1 MKKITRKHGVA
12 LLAIALANFNLSAQ
26 DGGATSELNPLNVVG
41 SKGEAPQLS
50 SSLKSGGSLEDIPQ
64 SISVMTNAQFK
75 AQGLNSIGDIIDYT
89 PGVVTSQG
97 EGHRDAAV
105 IRGQR
110 TTSDFYLDGVRD
122 DVQYYRPLY
131 NVEQVEV
138 LRGSNALVTGFGGGY
153 GLINRVSKKGVI
165 GKDFTT
171 LQGSLD
177 TFGEINAQVD
187 KNIDFGNKALRINIF
202 GESLENHRDFYYGD
216 SFGVTPTMHF
226 DFDGATLD
234 LSYEYLDQERFID
247 RGIPTGANLKPVESF
262 KDIVFG
268 DATKNLSTHEAHILR
283 AILETELSDTF
294 TGTFKLAHS
303 KHDKLYQNVY
313 ADSYNETA
321 RPNEVRMDGYV
332 DTTKRESTTLSAD
345 INGELQTGGIL
356 HNLLAGLEYISINN
370 DNNRYNTDV
379 GANTDKFSVAIA
391 PNLGIRGNSLSGTAA
406 NTLGVVSPLTNDYTS
421 FRADQAYADVSV
433 LSLYLQDEISLSD
446 SLDLILG
453 ARYNRIEFDVFDEH
467 NTAHVVDTDS
477 EISPRAGLIFDATE
491 NMSFYAAYSES
502 ITARN
507 DEQYAD
513 VKGDDEKVDANTFE
527 NLEAGINVNLTN
539 NISLNASVFQLTAVK
554 PDWINANETIMRES
568 EVNGF
573 ELQVYGSLIDNLYT
587 TASYTSL
594 DAETVL
600 VNTIG
605 GVVTPNTQPSQE
617 APENMFSIWNN
628 YLVNDRFSINL
639 GVIYQD
645 SSIIDHDDGKP
656 LYANPKAFLPDYTR
670 VDAGAAYALTDNT
683 RLQVRVENLFD
694 EVYFPNAHDTHQ
706 ATVGAPVNAMFT
718 ITSSF

>member
-1 MKKITRKHGVA
+1 MKNKNK
-12 LLAIALANFNLSAQ
+12 LLLYLSASFALVSTAHTQ
-26 DGGATSELNPLNVVG
+26 EKDKPELSAMSVVDT
-41 SKGEAPQLS
+41 KTEAPKMS
-50 SSLKSGGSLEDIPQ
+50 STLKSSGALEDIPQ
-64 SISVMTNAQFK
+64 SISVMTNTQFK

-138 LRGSNALVTGFGGGY
+138 LRGSNALVTGFGGAY

-165 GKDFTT
+165 GEDFTT
-171 LQGSLD
+171 VQGSVD

-187 KNIDFGNKALRINIF
+187 KNVNFGDKALRINMF
-202 GESLENHRDFYYGD
+202 AESLENHRDFYYGD

-226 DFDGATLD
+226 NFDGATLD

-247 RGIPTGANLKPVESF
+247 RGIPTGADLQPIESF

-268 DATKNLSTHEAHILR
+268 DATENLSTHEAHILR

-294 TGTFKLAHS
+294 TGKFKLAHS
-303 KHDKLYQNVY
+303 KHDKLYQNLY
-313 ADSYNETA
+313 ASSYTA
-321 RPNEVRMDGYV
+321 GQTPDQVTLDGYV

-345 INGELQTGGIL
+345 ITGEVQTGGIL
-356 HNLLAGLEYISINN
+356 HNLLAGVEYISINN
-370 DNNRYNTDV
+370 DNNRYNTSVV
-379 GANTDKFSVAIA
+379 GNDTFNVAIA
-391 PNLGIRGNSLSGTAA
+391 RNLGISNNSFQGQVEGVALDGTNSIA
-406 NTLGVVSPLTNDYTS
+406 LTNSYTTDS
-421 FRADQAYADVSV
+421 QDEAYADVSV
-433 LSLYLQDEISLSD
+433 FSLYLQDQIALTD
-446 SLDLILG
+446 ALDLVLG
-453 ARYNRIEFDVFDEH
+453 LRYNKFEFDVRDVE
-467 NTAHVVDTDS
+467 NDDDVVDTDS
-477 EISPRAGLIFDATE
+477 EVSPRVGLIFDATE
-491 NMSFYAAYSES
+491 NMSLYAAYSES
-502 ITARN
+502 MTARN

-513 VKGDDEKVDANTFE
+513 IKGDDALTDAYTFE
-527 NLEAGINVNLTN
+527 NLEAGINLKLSDR
-539 NISLNASVFQLTAVK
+539 ISLNAAVFKLTAVK
-554 PDWINANETIMRES
+554 PDWISDTETKMRES
-568 EVNGF
+568 EVTGF
-573 ELQVYGSLIDNLYT
+573 ELQVTGSLIGGLYT
-587 TASYTSL
+587 TASYASL
-594 DAETVL
+594 DAETNL
-600 VNTIG
+600 SGNI
-605 GVVTPNTQPSQE
+605 QPSQE

-628 YLVNDRFSINL
+628 YLVNDRFSLNL
-639 GVIYQD
+639 GLIYQD
-645 SSIIDHDDGKP
+645 SSIIDHDDGSGLVP
-656 LYANPKAFLPDYTR
+656 PYSDPKAFLPDYTR

>member
-1 MKKITRKHGVA
+1 MKSKNK
-12 LLAIALANFNLSAQ
+12 LLLYLSASFALVSTAHTQ
-26 DGGATSELNPLNVVG
+26 HKDKPELSPMSVVNT
-41 SKGEAPQLS
+41 KTEAPKMS
-50 SSLKSGGSLEDIPQ
+50 STLKSGGALEDIPQ
-64 SISVMTNAQFK
+64 SISVMTNTQFK

-89 PGVVTSQG
+89 PGIVTSQG

-138 LRGSNALVTGFGGGY
+138 LRGSNALVTGFGGAY

-165 GKDFTT
+165 GEDFTT
-171 LQGSLD
+171 VQGSVD

-187 KNIDFGNKALRINIF
+187 KNVNFGDKALRINMF
-202 GESLENHRDFYYGD
+202 AENLENHRDFYYGD
-216 SFGVTPTMHF
+216 SFGVTPTIHF
-226 DFDGATLD
+226 NFDGAALD

-247 RGIPTGANLKPVESF
+247 RGIPTGTDLQPIESF

-294 TGTFKLAHS
+294 TGKFKLAHS
-303 KHDKLYQNVY
+303 KHDKLYQNLY
-313 ADSYNETA
+313 AASYTA
-321 RPNEVRMDGYV
+321 GQTPDQVTMDGYV

-345 INGELQTGGIL
+345 ITGEVQTGGIL
-356 HNLLAGLEYISINN
+356 HNLLVGVEYISINN

-379 GANTDKFSVAIA
+379 NGDDQFNVAIA
-391 PNLGIRGNSLSGTAA
+391 RNLGISENSFLGNVSSIALDGTNSIA
-406 NTLGVVSPLTNDYTS
+406 LTNSYTTDS
-421 FRADQAYADVSV
+421 QDEAYADVSV
-433 LSLYLQDEISLSD
+433 FSLYLQDQIALTD
-446 SLDLILG
+446 ALDLVLG
-453 ARYNRIEFDVFDEH
+453 LRYNKFEFDVRDVE
-467 NTAHVVDTDS
+467 NDDDVVDTDS
-477 EISPRAGLIFDATE
+477 EVSPRVGLIFEATE
-491 NMSFYAAYSES
+491 NMSLYAAYSES
-502 ITARN
+502 MTARN

-513 VKGDDEKVDANTFE
+513 IKGDDALTDANTFE
-527 NLEAGINVNLTN
+527 NLEAGINLKLSDR
-539 NISLNASVFQLTAVK
+539 ISLNAAVFQLTALK
-554 PDWINANETIMRES
+554 PDWMSADETIMRES
-568 EVNGF
+568 EVTGF
-573 ELQVYGSLIDNLYT
+573 ELQVVGSLMDGLYT
-587 TASYTSL
+587 TASYASL
-594 DAETVL
+594 DAETNL
-600 VNTIG
+600 SGTI
-605 GVVTPNTQPSQE
+605 VPSQE

-645 SSIIDHDDGKP
+645 SSIIDHDDSSP
-656 LYANPKAFLPDYTR
+656 RAFLSDYTR
-670 VDAGAAYALTDNT
+670 VDAGAAYALTENT

-706 ATVGAPVNAMFT
+706 ATVGAPVNAMFS

>member
-1 MKKITRKHGVA
+1 MKNKNKLLLSLFASLAVA
-12 LLAIALANFNLSAQ
+12 STGHAQKKDAPELS
-26 DGGATSELNPLNVVG
+26 PLNVVG
-41 SKGEAPQLS
+41 SNADAPKLS
-50 SSLKSGGSLEDIPQ
+50 SSLMSGGALEDIPQ
-64 SISVMTNAQFK
+64 SISVMTDTQFK

-105 IRGQR
+105 FRGQR

-138 LRGSNALVTGFGGGY
+138 LRGSNALVTGFGGAY

-165 GKDFTT
+165 GEDFTT
-171 LQGSLD
+171 VQGSVD
-177 TFGEINAQVD
+177 TFGEIIAQVD
-187 KNIDFGNKALRINIF
+187 KNINFGDKALRINMF
-202 GESLENHRDFYYGD
+202 AESLENHRDFYYGD

-226 DFDGATLD
+226 NFDGATLN

-247 RGIPTGANLKPVESF
+247 RGIPTGADLQPVESF

-283 AILETELSDTF
+283 AVLETELSDTF
-294 TGTFKLAHS
+294 TGKFKLAHS
-303 KHDKLYQNVY
+303 KHDKLYQNLY
-313 ADSYNETA
+313 ASDYVPGRTPDQVE
-321 RPNEVRMDGYV
+321 MDGYV
-332 DTTKRESTTLSAD
+332 DTTKRESTNLSAD
-345 INGELQTGGIL
+345 ITGEVQTGGIL
-356 HNLLAGLEYISINN
+356 HNLLAGVEYISINN

-379 GANTDKFSVAIA
+379 GTDAGNAIEDQFWVAIA
-391 PNLGIRGNSLSGTAA
+391 PNLGISGNSFSG
-406 NTLGVVSPLTNDYTS
+406 VSNVDQPLTPINAVNLTNNYTTS
-421 FRADQAYADVSV
+421 LADKAFADVSV
-433 LSLYLQDEISLSD
+433 FSLYLQDQIALTD
-446 SLDLILG
+446 ALG
-453 ARYNRIEFDVFDEH
+453 FVLGLRYNRIEFDVRDAVTSNSSANPADF
-467 NTAHVVDTDS
+467 VDTDS

-502 ITARN
+502 MTARN

-513 VKGDDEKVDANTFE
+513 IKNNDHKTDANTFE
-527 NLEAGINVNLTN
+527 NLEAGINLDITD
-539 NISLNASVFQLTAVK
+539 SLSLSAAVFKLTAVK
-554 PDWINANETIMRES
+554 PDWISDTETKMRES
-568 EVNGF
+568 EVTGF
-573 ELQVYGSLIDNLYT
+573 ELQVIGSLMDGFYT
-587 TASYTSL
+587 TASYASL
-594 DAETVL
+594 DAETNL
-600 VNTIG
+600 SGTI
-605 GVVTPNTQPSQE
+605 VPSQE

-628 YLVNDRFSINL
+628 YLVNDKFSMNL

-645 SSIIDHDDGKP
+645 SSITDHDDSSP
-656 LYANPKAFLPDYTR
+656 RAFLPDYTR

-694 EVYFPNAHDTHQ
+694 EVYFPHAHDTHQ